1 MSRESDRP
9 LAKGRNGKDL
19 RFYKEILGESL
30 HKKVVRVAQE
40 TDNSAEA
47 IYDQFE
53 TEIKDRIN
61 DFINNKSNKSID
73 KLMSFGI
80 INKSDDGKY
89 SVEDIAL
96 FKNEETYTLENI
108 KNQMK
113 IQQMNFMVANT
124 ELHKLLYSDP
134 YQYSDELKRIKN
146 FAAPRQILSYGNNL
160 ANSRYN
166 VLYNNEGEDKLFNT
180 NFNRD
185 TINGATISDVLSDNE
200 ELEYTPFEETDG
212 GGYITDKGKRYIKI
226 KNGEWTDEN
235 EEQYIYDM
243 AYMKRVLGVK
253 LSPSELERWKKGNP
267 NNQSNY
273 TPEKPIVAGNKN
285 MGRSYNDVILDKFA
299 LFPIS
304 FRMIHELNPTANMLK
319 LYEKMINDDV
329 DYVVYQTGR
338 KVGAENVYQLYNKN
352 GSFNEASLIS
362 EEEKKNPLGKQTVLT
377 LPLSIFAIQ
386 TEVPT
391 KENNEVTQGSQP
403 TKLATMDFMQAGVPI
418 DFMSE
423 EPDFEKRFDEWT
435 KLLDKSSYNN
445 GDNLYN
451 ELKNNQ
457 ALLEARIEN
466 GLEKLFKKLGIKKTG
481 ADSYILDKP
490 ELTFELLKEELL
502 KREVNDNIVAA
513 LNGYEDGKFVLEAIP
528 SYQQIRNILYSVAH
542 KAVVSPKLKG
552 GQKVQVSSA
561 LLESVRGKAKE
572 VIDEKGN
579 TKLVYSSDI
588 LRFYTN
594 ADGKR
599 TCQIMISRWFNSP
612 LSDAELLDYFNNT
625 EEGKKQ
631 LSALAGVAFRIPTQ
645 KQNSIEV
652 FEIKQFLPQ
661 GFGDSVI
668 VPSALVK
675 KVGSDFDID
684 KLFIYLKSLYTA
696 KDGKLKVVPYF
707 GIGEEAKSKIEK
719 LYNNGELDEYIKS
732 VKNAL
737 PEGEVEDRLFKSIF
751 PEEYAASKQE
761 VIEKFYRESL
771 DNAYIS
777 SFEKLVSHPLNF
789 VNLVKPNSAKQ
800 MQDLTSE
807 IELLVGIEKP
817 NYSDV
822 SLMLDREFMSELRN
836 DFVRGK
842 YNIGIAATSQT
853 GNAQSQRGLLT
864 IDTSKLNLAS
874 EKDRKFLQDGSIR
887 FTNYNSVKGM
897 PTLSKIQD
905 ANSLPEDRNYISDVI
920 GQVIDGFVDVNKDP
934 WVMRLG
940 ITTNTAGTWLFLIR
954 LGVPLRDVGFFMNQ
968 PIIRDFLQTLENN
981 GYSYLFS
988 SNVIEAV
995 KETYETNIDNVEFS
1009 TIPSEKELT
1018 SMMGEKELG
1027 PLENAKQLFILD
1039 EFLKYAKMAEHLLTF
1054 TQATNFDT
1062 ATFNDPFLIFK
1073 KTMQIARARK
1083 TIFSNVDDFLDSSFI
1098 GKLKEGI
1105 DEFRDGISEILLSD
1119 RKNNPNGQSIRSV
1132 LETVLM
1138 PYVNKSDA
1146 DFISISKKA
1155 VLTLFD
1161 WAVQTDRKINTELSR
1176 VLLYKEGE
1184 DSVASKVMKLKKEA
1198 ENPKHKLHNNYVL
1211 KSVQAEVTEKEGE
1224 PDNLYISAI
1233 GSKVYDQNQII
1244 YALREIKKFLPENQK
1259 DLYGGIVRL
1268 AVLQSGLTNS
1278 RIAYTSLLPFED
1290 FVEVYNQTLS
1300 KINVMPNL
1308 SDFVDTN
1315 SFERSNW
1322 NDSDIIPSH
1331 KEKVIK
1337 TKKGTWF
1344 KPETTLVNKK
1354 LRDAMFM
1361 GEIPRTVNISNYS
1374 QEAQHDV
1381 ITFIWSDMSLT
1392 KNQKRDM
1399 AKRGDYSFFKKG
1411 LFKKVYAKNK
1421 DGVLAPIVYET
1432 TSKDKKTGRV
1442 TVYKNYVY
1450 KMINAW
1456 GDSIYA
1462 KEFYGKAHPLV
1473 PSSTTSFPSV
1483 INNGYEKVEKNKEK
1497 EYIKGEKVITKGEV
1511 EDSKIV
1517 EILGTS
1523 AYVEGDEFIFLS
1535 EEESLSLPTE
1545 TPEGITLKD
1554 GNIYTADQL
1563 NTKMLMSL
1571 GYNLI
1576 EAGEIIKNN
1585 KC

>member
-1 MSRESDRP
+1 
-9 LAKGRNGKDL
+9 
-19 RFYKEILGESL
+19 
-30 HKKVVRVAQE
+30 
-40 TDNSAEA
+40 
-47 IYDQFE
+47 
-53 TEIKDRIN
+53 
-61 DFINNKSNKSID
+61 
-73 KLMSFGI
+73 
-80 INKSDDGKY
+80 
-89 SVEDIAL
+89 
-96 FKNEETYTLENI
+96 
-108 KNQMK
+108 
-113 IQQMNFMVANT
+113 
-124 ELHKLLYSDP
+124 
-134 YQYSDELKRIKN
+134 
-146 FAAPRQILSYGNNL
+146 
-160 ANSRYN
+160 
-166 VLYNNEGEDKLFNT
+166 
-180 NFNRD
+180 
-185 TINGATISDVLSDNE
+185 
-200 ELEYTPFEETDG
+200 
-212 GGYITDKGKRYIKI
+212 
-226 KNGEWTDEN
+226 
-235 EEQYIYDM
+235 
-243 AYMKRVLGVK
+243 
-253 LSPSELERWKKGNP
+253 
-267 NNQSNY
+267 
-273 TPEKPIVAGNKN
+273 
-285 MGRSYNDVILDKFA
+285 
-299 LFPIS
+299 
-304 FRMIHELNPTANMLK
+304 
-319 LYEKMINDDV
+319 
-329 DYVVYQTGR
+329 
-338 KVGAENVYQLYNKN
+338 
-352 GSFNEASLIS
+352 
-362 EEEKKNPLGKQTVLT
+362 
-377 LPLSIFAIQ
+377 
-386 TEVPT
+386 
-391 KENNEVTQGSQP
+391 
-403 TKLATMDFMQAGVPI
+403 
-418 DFMSE
+418 
-423 EPDFEKRFDEWT
+423 
-435 KLLDKSSYNN
+435 
-445 GDNLYN
+445 
-451 ELKNNQ
+451 
-457 ALLEARIEN
+457 
-466 GLEKLFKKLGIKKTG
+466 
-481 ADSYILDKP
+481 
-490 ELTFELLKEELL
+490 
-502 KREVNDNIVAA
+502 
-513 LNGYEDGKFVLEAIP
+513 
-528 SYQQIRNILYSVAH
+528 
-542 KAVVSPKLKG
+542 
-552 GQKVQVSSA
+552 
-561 LLESVRGKAKE
+561 
-572 VIDEKGN
+572 
-579 TKLVYSSDI
+579 
-588 LRFYTN
+588 
-594 ADGKR
+594 
-599 TCQIMISRWFNSP
+599 MISRWFKSP
-612 LSDAELLDYFNNT
+612 LSDEELLNYFNNT

-684 KLFIYLKSLYTA
+684 KLFIYLKSLYT
-696 KDGKLKVVPYF
+696 DGNGNLKVVPFLGYGETAKNKFRTLFDDIAFVKKDVVIAKIFSQENLRELFRDVSF
-707 GIGEEAKSKIEK
+707 GKTSEKQIEK
-719 LYNNGELDEYIKS
+719 WVPIFKQMFNEALVDDTLAANIVEEIFQDRFESLGKKLDELTNEDLQK
-732 VKNAL
+732 AL
-737 PEGEVEDRLFKSIF
+737 KEVFVEDM
-751 PEEYAASKQE
+751 
-761 VIEKFYRESL
+761 YRKSL
-771 DNAYIS
+771 DNAYIE

-807 IELLVGIEKP
+807 IEQLVGIEKP

-874 EKDRKFLQDGSIR
+874 EKDRRFLQDGSVR

-988 SNVIEAV
+988 SNVIDAV

-1009 TIPSEKELT
+1009 TIPSEKELI
-1018 SMMGEKELG
+1018 SMMGKEEFS

-1039 EFLKYAKMAEHLLTF
+1039 EFLKYSKMAEHLLTF

-1083 TIFSNVDDFLDSSFI
+1083 TIFSNVDDFLDASFI

-1105 DEFRDGISEILLSD
+1105 DQFRDGIAEILLSD
-1119 RKNNPNGQSIRSV
+1119 RKTNPNGESIRSV

-1138 PYVNKSDA
+1138 PHINKSDA
-1146 DFISISKKA
+1146 EFISISKKA

-1161 WAVQTDRKINTELSR
+1161 WAVQTDRKINTGLSR

-1184 DSVASKVMKLKKEA
+1184 ESVASKVMKLKKEA
-1198 ENPKHKLHNNYVL
+1198 ENPKHKLHDNYVL

-1244 YALREIKKFLPENQK
+1244 YGLREIKKFLPENQK

-1300 KINVMPNL
+1300 KIDKMPNL

-1315 SFERSNW
+1315 SFERENW
-1322 NDSDIIPSH
+1322 NDTDIVPSH

-1344 KPETTLVNKK
+1344 KPETTMVNKK

-1361 GEIPRTVNISNYS
+1361 GEVPKSVNISTYS

-1421 DGVLAPIVYET
+1421 NGVLAPIVYET
-1432 TSKDKKTGRV
+1432 TSKNKKTGNT

-1462 KEFYGKAHPLV
+1462 KEFYGKEHPLL

-1497 EYIKGEKVITKGEV
+1497 EYIKGQKVITKGEV
-1511 EDSKIV
+1511 EDSQIV

-1523 AYVEGDEFIFLS
+1523 AYVEGDEFILSS
-1535 EEESLSLPTE
+1535 EEESLPLQTE
-1545 TPEGITLKD
+1545 ENEIND
-1554 GNIYTADQL
+1554 
-1563 NTKMLMSL
+1563 MLSQKE
-1571 GYNLI
+1571 N
-1576 EAGEIIKNN
+1576 ESKRCNQ
-1585 KC
+1585 